1 MISFFFLSFLLIT
14 FRNLHSRQEF
24 DVCNRDS
31 LRNETL
37 FKLLLPLK
45 TSIKELI
52 RLIAERIEYPEEQI
66 IIQKSST

>member
-1 MISFFFLSFLLIT
+1 MIFFFLSFLLIA
-14 FRNLHSRQEF
+14 FRNLHGRQEF